1 VNRRPVTDGLI
12 LAQNDAL
19 IMQSPGGTMHSRTR
33 TVAAAVGAA
42 ALLLVLTGCGDEPAK
57 ADPKACRAVME
68 KRFVENTADG
78 TVPPECKGI
87 DNKVLAGFVEDIFN
101 AHIGDA
107 TKEAVKDLEDE
118 LGGMKVT
125 VSDPPSPRP

>member
-1 VNRRPVTDGLI
+1 MRI
-12 LAQNDAL
+12 
-19 IMQSPGGTMHSRTR
+19 RTR
-33 TVAAAVGAA
+33 TVAAATGGA
-42 ALLLVLTGCGDEPAK
+42 ALLLVLTGCGGDEPAK

-87 DNKVLAGFVEDIFN
+87 DTKVLAGFVDDIFN
-101 AHIGDA
+101 AHIGEA
-107 TKEAVKDLEDE
+107 TKEAAKDLEDE

-125 VSDPPSPRP
+125 IDDPPAPRP

>member
-1 VNRRPVTDGLI
+1 MTRRPVTKGLI
-12 LAQNDAL
+12 LAENDAL
-19 IMQSPGGTMHSRTR
+19 IMQSPGGTMRSRTR
-33 TVAAAVGAA
+33 TVATGAA

-107 TKEAVKDLEDE
+107 TKEAVKELEDE
-118 LGGMKVT
+118 PGGMKVT

>member
-1 VNRRPVTDGLI
+1 
-12 LAQNDAL
+12 
-19 IMQSPGGTMHSRTR
+19 MQRPGGTMRSRTR
-33 TVAAAVGAA
+33 TVAATTGAA
-42 ALLLVLTGCGDEPAK
+42 ALLLVPTGCGDEPAK

-87 DNKVLAGFVEDIFN
+87 DNKVLAGFVEDIVN

-107 TKEAVKDLEDE
+107 TGEAVKDLEDE

-125 VSDPPSPRP
+125 VNDPPSPRP